1 VWHTK
6 KHKTSADHKPAASN
20 NPDSRSQQIA
30 KLHGA
35 KMDSNETKAE
45 DTRVPVT
52 VLTGFLGSGKTTL
65 LNRILT
71 MQTDKKYAVIEN
83 EYGTIGVDE
92 DLVKK
97 KIDAEEEIFEMNN
110 GCICCTVRGDLIRI
124 LTNLLIKRKTKLDG
138 ILIETTGLADP
149 APVAQTFFADEGIK
163 ARARLDGIV
172 TVVDAKHIML
182 HLDEEKENGE
192 VNEAL
197 QQVAFADKMIL
208 NKMDLVTEAEADE
221 VVERVKEI
229 NKSAQIIRTTKCEVA
244 MKEILGLS
252 AFELDRAMAID
263 PLFMEEAEAPTHE
276 HKHDHSH
283 GEHCATDCT
292 KDHSHDHKHD
302 EHCQKDHKHDEHCEK
317 NSDKGKK
324 RAHDEA
330 PAHGHSHGDHNHAKE
345 PEKKKKK
352 IHKHSGLVTSV
363 GLVIDGE
370 MHMDRVNDMLGTL
383 LQEKGPDIYRMKGV
397 FAIVGNPDK
406 FVFQG
411 VHQQFNGEPHTPW
424 GVDEK
429 RRSKVVFIGKR
440 LDKEGLETMLKSCV
454 MDPNKLPGQI
464 N

>member
-1 VWHTK
+1 
-6 KHKTSADHKPAASN
+6 
-20 NPDSRSQQIA
+20 
-30 KLHGA
+30 
-35 KMDSNETKAE
+35 MAE
-45 DTRVPVT
+45 KDTRVPVT

-71 MQTDKKYAVIEN
+71 EQTDKKYAVIEN

-97 KIDAEEEIFEMNN
+97 KIDCEEEIFEMNN

-163 ARARLDGIV
+163 AKARLDGIV

-182 HLDEEKENGE
+182 HLDEEKEHDE

-208 NKMDLVTEAEADE
+208 NKMDLVTDAEAEE
-221 VVERVKEI
+221 VIERVKSI
-229 NKSAQIIRTTKCEVA
+229 NKSAQVIKTTKCEVP
-244 MKEILGLS
+244 MSEILGLS
-252 AFELDRAMAID
+252 AFELDRAIAID
-263 PLFMEEAEAPTHE
+263 PHFLEEAEEPTHD

-283 GEHCATDCT
+283 GEHCASDCT
-292 KDHSHDHKHD
+292 KDHEHKHD
-302 EHCQKDHKHDEHCEK
+302 DQCGKDCDKDHKHTHEH
-317 NSDKGKK
+317 SGDGKGKK
-324 RAHDEA
+324 RSHDEA
-330 PAHGHSHGDHNHAKE
+330 HAHGHSHGDHGHEKA
-345 PEKKKKK
+345 PEQKKVKKV
-352 IHKHSGLVTSV
+352 HKHSGLVTSV
-363 GLVIDGE
+363 GIALDGE
-370 MHMDRVNDMLGTL
+370 MQMERVNEMLGTL
-383 LQEKGPDIYRMKGV
+383 LQDKGPDIYRMKGV
-397 FAIVGNPDK
+397 FAIAGNPDK

-424 GVDEK
+424 GPDEK
-429 RRSKVVFIGKR
+429 RMSKVVFIGKKLNR
-440 LDKEGLETMLKSCV
+440 EELETMLKGCIV
-454 MDPNKLPGQI
+454 DPNRLPGQI